1 MLLTTDTDA
10 AVLGRG
16 DKPRRKCE
24 LRRAGSLRISTPIY
38 LIDRQVQICLKCPKI
53 TENHKIEQKEKNPM
67 SIDNGT
73 TLTRRRFLTSGV
85 ITASALALPYY
96 VPASALGRGGAIS
109 PSERIVMGGIG
120 IGGRG
125 SYDLGW
131 MLNEPDVQWIAV
143 CDVLKSRRQAAKNTV
158 DSKYG
163 NKDCAVYGDLR
174 QFLAERADVDAVLI
188 ATGDRWHALA
198 SIMAMRAGKD
208 VYCEKPAC
216 LTMTQGKMVVETAR
230 RYGRIYQTGA
240 QRLSEG
246 NHVFAIEMAR
256 SGRLGQIHT
265 AYADIRWRD
274 GMRHDWLPAE
284 PEPSKDE
291 LDWDIWLGPCPWRPY
306 NSDYVN
312 GGWYHFYDFA
322 TDVAMWGAHSV
333 AQALAGL
340 DMKDV
345 FFIEFEYAGP
355 DETMVTRLSNGVK
368 LVLFRVSGSVW
379 EPCKYWHGA
388 CGERFDGPEGWVA
401 AADGY
406 SSPDVSSPALLREY
420 KKVLADYTNRTQRK
434 LNHVR
439 DFFDCIRSRQP
450 TVANP
455 DVMYQSM
462 NICLAADICEQ
473 LKRNLKFDLSKAEF
487 VGDPEAN
494 RMRSRA
500 IRAPYIV

>member
-1 MLLTTDTDA
+1 
-10 AVLGRG
+10 
-16 DKPRRKCE
+16 
-24 LRRAGSLRISTPIY
+24 
-38 LIDRQVQICLKCPKI
+38 
-53 TENHKIEQKEKNPM
+53 M

-73 TLTRRRFLTSGV
+73 KLTRRRFMRRGLMATSAV
-85 ITASALALPYY
+85 ALPYY
-96 VPASALGRGGAIS
+96 IPSPALGHGGTVS

-143 CDVLKSRRQAAKNTV
+143 CDVQKSRCQSAKNMV

-163 NKDCAVYGDLR
+163 SKDCAMYGDIR
-174 QFLAERADVDAVLI
+174 QFLSERTDVDAVLI

-198 SIMAMRAGKD
+198 SVMAMRAGKD

-216 LTMTQGKMVVETAR
+216 LTMAQGKMVVETAR
-230 RYGRIYQTGA
+230 RYGRVYQTGA

-274 GMRHDWLPAE
+274 GNRHDWLPAE
-284 PEPSKDE
+284 PEPPRDE
-291 LDWDIWLGPCPWRPY
+291 VDWDIWLGPCPWRPY
-306 NSDYVN
+306 NSEYVK

-322 TDVAMWGAHSV
+322 TDVAMWGAHTV

-340 DMKDV
+340 DMTDV
-345 FFIEFEYAGP
+345 FSIEFEYDGP

-388 CGERFDGPEGWVA
+388 CGERFDGPEGWIA

-406 SSPDVSSPALLREY
+406 SRPDVSSPAFLREY
-420 KKVLADYTNRTQRK
+420 KKVLADYTGRTQRE
-434 LNHVR
+434 LDHVR
-439 DFFDCIRSRQP
+439 DFFDCIRSRQS

-455 DVMYQSM
+455 DVMYRSM

-473 LKRNLKFDLSKAEF
+473 LKRNLKFDLRKAEF
-487 VGDPEAN
+487 IGDPEAN

-500 IRAPYIV
+500 MRAPYTI

>member
-1 MLLTTDTDA
+1 
-10 AVLGRG
+10 
-16 DKPRRKCE
+16 
-24 LRRAGSLRISTPIY
+24 
-38 LIDRQVQICLKCPKI
+38 
-53 TENHKIEQKEKNPM
+53 M
-67 SIDNGT
+67 SIDNST
-73 TLTRRRFLTSGV
+73 TLTRRRFLARGLM
-85 ITASALALPYY
+85 TASAVALPYY
-96 VPASALGRGGAIS
+96 VPASALGRGGTVS

-120 IGGRG
+120 MGGRG
-125 SYDLGW
+125 SSDLGW
-131 MLNEPDVQWIAV
+131 MLNEPDVQWVAV
-143 CDVLKSRRQAAKNTV
+143 CDVLKSRRQAAKNMV

-163 NKDCAVYGDLR
+163 NKDCAVYGDMR
-174 QFLAERADVDAVLI
+174 QFLAERTDVDAVLI

-216 LTMTQGKMVVETAR
+216 LTMAQGQMVVDTAR

-274 GMRHDWLPAE
+274 GLRHDWLPAE
-284 PEPSKDE
+284 PEPPRDE
-291 LDWDIWLGPCPWRPY
+291 VDWDIWLGACPWRPY
-306 NSDYVN
+306 NGGYVN
-312 GGWYHFYDFA
+312 GQGWYHFYDFA

-333 AQALAGL
+333 TQALAGL
-340 DMKDV
+340 DMSDV
-345 FFIEFEYAGP
+345 ISIEFEYAGP
-355 DETMVTRLSNGVK
+355 DKTMVTRLSNGLK

-379 EPCKYWHGA
+379 EPCEYWHGA

-406 SSPDVSSPALLREY
+406 GSPDVSSPSLLREY
-420 KKVLADYTNRTQRK
+420 KKVLAEYTDRTQRPM
-434 LNHVR
+434 NHVR
-439 DFFDCIRSRQP
+439 DFFDCIRSRQL
-450 TVANP
+450 TVAHP
-455 DVMYQSM
+455 EVMYRSM

-473 LKRNLKFDLSKAEF
+473 LKRSLKFDLRKAEF

-500 IRAPYIV
+500 MRAPYMI